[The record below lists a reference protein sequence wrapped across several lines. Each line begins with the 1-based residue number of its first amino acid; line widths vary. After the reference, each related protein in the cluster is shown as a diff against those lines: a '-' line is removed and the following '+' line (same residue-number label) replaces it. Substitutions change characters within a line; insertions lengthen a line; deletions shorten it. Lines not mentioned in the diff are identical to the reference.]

1 MGSIV
6 VAELAV
12 LPYALA
18 VAVARVVVLVAVLL
32 VVVVMAVVVVGI
44 VARRNSGIRTS
55 FLRLTLDEGRTRY
68 LESCRH
74 GNYQP

>member
-44 VARRNSGIRTS
+44 VARRNSGIRTP
-55 FLRLTLDEGRTRY
+55 LRLTLDEGRTRY